1 MKFIIQTF
9 ISMNHTISIELDFN
23 ECLDGQR
30 GLLAI
35 CVLHCSSGMPAF
47 LQVEQLGVRLL
58 MGFFFTG
65 AVNKIGTSSLV
76 LATLSSEVN
85 TFLPLTM

>member
-1 MKFIIQTF
+1 
-9 ISMNHTISIELDFN
+9 MNHTISIELEFN

-47 LQVEQLGVRLL
+47 LQVEQLVVRLL

-76 LATLSSEVN
+76 VASLSSEVN